1 MLHVEKLSP
10 ITPNLEPNPT
20 VCLGNL
26 LKKNCF
32 CIFFYKKKTYFLNNK
47 TIFQFIF
54 NKLLFFKL
62 NTARVLNVGRL
73 CARRSRGL
81 YTKSDLVNLIASTF
95 TQTSRI
101 TPRHWTHLFSRVG
114 SRHRPIQY
122 FPFWNWKYPTKL
134 HNCLGQR
141 NRKRRNQVCHAY
153 DLRSLTGLT
162 WNHRTQGVGHP

>member
-1 MLHVEKLSP
+1 MHVARGKVISNH
-10 ITPNLEPNPT
+10 TQ
-20 VCLGNL
+20 LGTKSNRMFGQPS
-26 LKKNCF
+26 KKNCF
-32 CIFFYKKKTYFLNNK
+32 CIFFLLKKKTYFLNNK

-62 NTARVLNVGRL
+62 NTARVLNIGRL

-81 YTKSDLVNLIASTF
+81 YTNSDLVNLIATTF

-122 FPFWNWKYPTKL
+122 FPLLKLKVPNKTSQLLRTKKQKKTKPGLSCVWPTIID
-134 HNCLGQR
+134 R
-141 NRKRRNQVCHAY
+141 AY
-153 DLRSLTGLT
+153 LK
-162 WNHRTQGVGHP
+162 P